1 MNFLRALLSLW
12 VAAAPAPAD
21 LPDARDLPE
30 ARTLLDGIA
39 DRQRQFEA
47 ALNDYTYDM
56 EMVSE
61 KLDKKGAVTS
71 RQTKRYEVFW
81 VKKKRVR
88 RLVAEDGK
96 PLAPER
102 QAQVD
107 ADVRKYV
114 DEVMK
119 GKARPPQT
127 GDDVELSRMLDR
139 YEFRPVARERIG
151 GRPAIR
157 MDFEARPGKRDIKA
171 DTILRR
177 LAGRVWIDET
187 ERVVVRAEIHST
199 GSIKLALGLAA
210 SIGAVDFVTEFVKVE
225 QGIWFPSLIQTR
237 VQGRVLLVKGIHER
251 NTGTF
256 SGYRRFGVESQ
267 ETPTL
272 PKP

>member
-1 MNFLRALLSLW
+1 MSGLLAVLSLW
-12 VAAAPAPAD
+12 LAAAAPPAD
-21 LPDARDLPE
+21 LPGARDLPQ

-39 DRQRQFEA
+39 ARQRQFED

-56 EMVSE
+56 EMVTE

-88 RLVAEDGK
+88 RLVAEDGR
-96 PLAPER
+96 PLSAER
-102 QAQVD
+102 QAKVD
-107 ADVRKYV
+107 ADVRQYV

-119 GKARPPQT
+119 GKVRPPQT
-127 GDDVELSRMLDR
+127 SDDFEISQVLGR
-139 YEFRPVARERIG
+139 YEFRPVAREPIG

-157 MDFEARPGKRDIKA
+157 MDFEALPGKRDLKA
-171 DTILRR
+171 DNILRR
-177 LAGRVWIDET
+177 LAGRLWVDEA

-225 QGIWFPSLIQTR
+225 QGIWFPSLVQTR

-267 ETPTL
+267 ETPAL